1 MIVVQKITYTRLC
14 SLLDDEGNR
23 CTSHHDQANHCECYR
38 THTTGGRK
46 KDTLF
51 VIHCNSLSNYI
62 CILNTHFTVITNSDF
77 YCRIK

>member
-46 KDTLF
+46 LETL
-51 VIHCNSLSNYI
+51 VIRYLRCHKEMINLIIIHTLRKSNWLCI
-62 CILNTHFTVITNSDF
+62 C
-77 YCRIK
+77 

>member
-1 MIVVQKITYTRLC
+1 MIVVQKITYTYLC

-46 KDTLF
+46 EKTLNVIYSNIIIICLWISLF
-51 VIHCNSLSNYI
+51 VKSICN
-62 CILNTHFTVITNSDF
+62 
-77 YCRIK
+77 